1 MGLAMLYLS
10 IINLTNYRGMSGKK
24 IINLLQTFS
33 RHELQC
39 FEKWLQSIYFNENTH
54 LLVLFQTLEPVIRG
68 TEQLNKEQIWSAVFS
83 DSPFEDIVLRRAFS
97 ALLQQA
103 YSFLAI
109 RQYQQQEIRQKID
122 LLPILSAPSL
132 RTHYRGV
139 LRHIEQQLGQADAVQ
154 TDLHF
159 DRYQLARATYKNK
172 ELSGNLKESC
182 RHLELTDLH
191 FDRYYFVQ
199 KLKHYCDALGYRN
212 FISEEIDIR
221 LLPGTMPYLVQQ
233 DFFGDLLIRAYYL
246 VAEMLNHPE
255 REVAFSELKR
265 LLFDKC
271 SQFPKTELKPLF
283 IHLNNYCIHK
293 KINVG
298 ETSFFHELF
307 EIYQF
312 ALDKEIFHNKNGLLP
327 QQDYKNIITVGLHV
341 KAFDWVESFIKKQT
355 QDLPQDQR
363 ENALTYN
370 LAKVYFSRGEYEKV
384 ISQLQEVEYDD
395 IVYALGSKLLLL
407 KTYYELDEY
416 LALDSLIDS
425 FRIYLRRNKTISTQV
440 KRQYLNILRFVKKMS
455 TVDPYDN
462 EALKRLFG
470 QAQECKALADKSWIL
485 NKIKSIGKWS
495 TASPKE

>member
-1 MGLAMLYLS
+1 MY
-10 IINLTNYRGMSGKK
+10 GKK
-24 IINLLQTFS
+24 IISLLQTFS
-33 RHELQC
+33 RHEHQL
-39 FEKWLQSIYFNENTH
+39 FEKWLQSVYFNENTQ
-54 LLVLFQTLEPVIRG
+54 LLVLFQALEPVIKG
-68 TEQLNKEQIWSAVFS
+68 TDQLGKKQLWSAVFP

-97 ALLQQA
+97 TLLQQA
-103 YSFLAI
+103 YNFLVL
-109 RQYQQQEIRQKID
+109 RQYQQQSIRQKID
-122 LLPILSAPSL
+122 LLPLLSDPTL
-132 RTHYRGV
+132 HTHYKGV
-139 LRHIEQQLGQADAVQ
+139 LRQVEQQLDQSDEVQ
-154 TDLHF
+154 TDFHF
-159 DRYQLARATYKNK
+159 DQYQLTRVIYKNK
-172 ELSGNLKESC
+172 EMSGNLKESC

-212 FISEEIDIR
+212 FISEEIDIK
-221 LLPGTMPYLVQQ
+221 LLPGTMAYLVQQ

-246 VAEMLNHPE
+246 VAEMLSYPE
-255 REVAFSELKR
+255 QEVAFSELKR

-271 SQFPKTELKPLF
+271 SQFPKVELKPLF

-293 KINVG
+293 KINIG
-298 ETSFFHELF
+298 ETSFFNELF
-307 EIYQF
+307 EIYKF
-312 ALDKEIFHNKNGLLP
+312 ALNKEIFHNKNGLLP

-341 KAFDWVESFIKKQT
+341 QAFDWVENFIKKQT

-440 KRQYLNILRFVKKMS
+440 KRQYLNILRFIKKMS
-455 TVDPYDN
+455 TVDPYDD

-470 QAQECKALADKSWIL
+470 QAQECKVLADKSWIL
-485 NKIKSIGKWS
+485 NKIKSIGKWA
-495 TASPKE
+495 TLHTK

>member
-1 MGLAMLYLS
+1 
-10 IINLTNYRGMSGKK
+10 MSGKK
-24 IINLLQTFS
+24 IISLLQTFS
-33 RHELQC
+33 RQEEQL
-39 FEKWLQSIYFNENTH
+39 FEKWLQSTYFNENTQ
-54 LLVLFQTLEPVIRG
+54 LLVLYRALYPVTNG
-68 TEQLNKEQIWSAVFS
+68 TEKLDKQEIWKAVYA
-83 DSPFEDIVLRRAFS
+83 DAPFEDIVLRRAFS
-97 ALLQQA
+97 SLLQQA
-103 YSFLAI
+103 YVFLAT
-109 RQYQQQEIRQKID
+109 RQYQQQSARQKID
-122 LLPILSAPSL
+122 LLPLLSTPSL
-132 RTHYRGV
+132 RTHYSGV
-139 LRHIEQQLGQADAVQ
+139 LRNVEQQLAQVDGGQ
-154 TDLHF
+154 TNLHYN
-159 DRYQLARATYKNK
+159 RYQLARATYKKK

-182 RHLELTDLH
+182 RHLEFTDLH

-199 KLKHYCDALGYRN
+199 KLKHYCDALGYGN
-212 FISEEIDIR
+212 FISEEVDIK
-221 LLPGTMPYLVQQ
+221 LLPGTMSYLVQQ
-233 DFFGDLLIRAYYL
+233 NFFDDLLVRAYYL
-246 VAEMLNHPE
+246 VADMLNHPE
-255 REVAFSELKR
+255 RELAFSELKR

-293 KINVG
+293 KINIG
-298 ETSFFHELF
+298 ETVFFNELF

-312 ALDKEIFHNKNGLLP
+312 ALDKEIFHDKNGRLP

-341 KAFDWVESFIKKQT
+341 KAFDWVENFIKKQT
-355 QDLPQDQR
+355 QDLPQDQQ

-370 LAKVYFSRGEYEKV
+370 LAKVYFSREEYEKV

-455 TVDPYDN
+455 TIDPYDD
-462 EALKRLFG
+462 EALKRLFD

-485 NKIKSIGKWS
+485 NKIRSIGKWS
-495 TASPKE
+495 SLESN

>member
-1 MGLAMLYLS
+1 
-10 IINLTNYRGMSGKK
+10 MSGKK
-24 IINLLQTFS
+24 IINLLQSFS
-33 RHELQC
+33 RNEQDL
-39 FEKWLQSIYFNENTH
+39 FEKWLQSTYFNENPQ
-54 LLVLFQTLEPVIRG
+54 LLLLYQTLRPVIDG
-68 TEQLNKEQIWSAVFS
+68 TDKLNKEAVWTKVFAP
-83 DSPFEDIVLRRAFS
+83 SPFEDIALRRAFS
-97 ALLQQA
+97 TLLQQA
-103 YSFLAI
+103 YSFLVL
-109 RQYQQQEIRQKID
+109 RQYEQQVVRQKID
-122 LLPILSAPSL
+122 LLPLLTAPTL
-132 RTHYRGV
+132 RTHYSGV
-139 LRHIEQQLGQADAVQ
+139 LRSLEQQLQQDEGTQS
-154 TDLHF
+154 DLHYAH
-159 DRYQLARATYKNK
+159 YQLARTTYKNK

-182 RHLELTDLH
+182 RHLEYTDLH

-199 KLKHYCDALGYRN
+199 KLKHYCDALGYRS
-212 FISEEIDIR
+212 FISEEVDIK
-221 LLPGTMPYLVQQ
+221 LLPGTMSYLVEQN
-233 DFFGDLLIRAYYL
+233 FFDDLLVRAYYL
-246 VAEMLNHPE
+246 VAEMLNNPE
-255 REVAFSELKR
+255 HEVAFSELKR
-265 LLFDKC
+265 LLFEKC
-271 SQFPKTELKPLF
+271 SQFPKSELKPLF

-298 ETSFFHELF
+298 ETGFFNELF

-312 ALDKEIFHNKNGLLP
+312 ALDKWIFHNKNGRLP

-341 KAFDWVESFIKKQT
+341 QEFDWVENFIKKQT
-355 QDLPQDQR
+355 QDLPQEQR

-370 LAKVYFSRGEYEKV
+370 LAKVYFSRKEYEKV

-455 TVDPYDN
+455 TVDPYDDG
-462 EALKRLFG
+462 ALMKLFG

-495 TASPKE
+495 TADAS